1 MITMN
6 RTMLP
11 CLLACM
17 LLAVPWPVPAADSK
31 IFKTTDEAGN
41 TVFTDRPQEED
52 AQEVEVKEPMTF
64 PAGKYAREYN
74 EATTDEET
82 GDTEDT
88 GPPYTLEITSPSP
101 DEAIR
106 SNAGD
111 MNITFRIS
119 PGLKA
124 GHRLDLMMDGAVKQ
138 QIKAPGPISLENVD
152 RGTHQLQLQVT
163 DLRRNEVLQSSDP
176 VSFTILR
183 HSVLHTAPK

>member
-1 MITMN
+1 
-6 RTMLP
+6 MLP

-17 LLAVPWPVPAADSK
+17 LLAAPWPVPAADGK

-52 AQEVEVKEPMTF
+52 AQEVTVEEPMTF
-64 PAGKYAREYN
+64 PADEYAREYRKF
-74 EATTDEET
+74 EPATDEET
-82 GDTEDT
+82 RDS
-88 GPPYTLEITSPSP
+88 GPPYALSITSPAP

-111 MNITFRIS
+111 MEITFRIS

-124 GHRLDLMMDGAVKQ
+124 GHRLDLVMDGAVRQ
-138 QIKAPGPISLENVD
+138 RILAPGPISLTNVD

-163 DLRRNEVLQSSDP
+163 DLKRNEVLQSSDP
-176 VSFTILR
+176 VAFTILR

>member
-1 MITMN
+1 MIIMN
-6 RTMLP
+6 PTTLP
-11 CLLACM
+11 CLLACL
-17 LLAVPWPVPAADSK
+17 LLAAPWPVPAADSK

-64 PAGKYAREYN
+64 PADEYAREYRKF
-74 EATTDEET
+74 EPATNEET
-82 GDTEDT
+82 GDA
-88 GPPYTLEITSPSP
+88 GPPYTLEITSPAP

-111 MNITFRIS
+111 MKVTFRIL

-124 GHRLDLMMDGAVKQ
+124 GHRLDLVMDGAVEQ
-138 QIKAPGPISLENVD
+138 QILAPGPISLENVD

-163 DLRRNEVLQSSDP
+163 DLKRNEVLQSSEP

-183 HSVLHTAPK
+183 HSVMHAAPK